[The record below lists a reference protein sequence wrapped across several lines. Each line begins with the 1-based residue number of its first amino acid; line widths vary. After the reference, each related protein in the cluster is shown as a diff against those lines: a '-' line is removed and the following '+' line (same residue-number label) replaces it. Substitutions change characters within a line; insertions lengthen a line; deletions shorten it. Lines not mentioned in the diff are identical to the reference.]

1 MALVVDIEKFCILK
15 ARVRDHQQARCP
27 QCQALKAFA
36 IEVNNA
42 TLDLITE
49 KMSQVKEGELLDAR
63 KTVDAIVGLKTGKIV
78 RNG

>member
-1 MALVVDIEKFCILK
+1 MALVIDVERFCILK
-15 ARVRDHQQARCP
+15 ARVKDHQQARCP

-49 KMSQVKEGELLDAR
+49 KMGQVKEGEKLDAR
-63 KTVDAIVGLKTGKIV
+63 KCVDAIVGLKTQKML